1 METLLHIAGHI
12 TAKHSSMMTSSNLQI
27 MNSKTIEV
35 LMTEQLATVE
45 LHCIIKI
52 ECWKSTTELLIQVTW
67 IKCHCMEGN
76 VACHDNHKISLKDY
90 LCRHVHVNGL
100 TPESKKFYGL
110 CEKAFQ

>member
-76 VACHDNHKISLKDY
+76 VACHDNHNNFLKRLFVQTCPCKWFDS
-90 LCRHVHVNGL
+90 RIQ
-100 TPESKKFYGL
+100 KFYGL
-110 CEKAFQ
+110 CKQAFQ